1 MNALNILLE
10 RFGATLKE
18 FNPVNFSRLYPPLPS
33 DRITGLLKQFDCE
46 DEDMRIL
53 FSWKGGFDPA
63 LNANTRC
70 MIFDFRSFL
79 CSLDSMVYLLEDNKT
94 DPRWEGPYLPLLR
107 DDTGQFLIFNNG
119 FGENRG
125 KIHLYSSS
133 LGFINDPISYYDSIP
148 AMIETTLLSYEQEAF
163 IYDDT
168 EDRLKIDR
176 RKYAKIA
183 KEINRKSAYWE
194 SVSNRRWN

>member
-1 MNALNILLE
+1 MNPLNVLLE
-10 RFGATLKE
+10 RFDATLIF
-18 FNPVNFSRLYPPLPS
+18 FNPVNYNRLYDPLPS
-33 DRITGLLKQFDCE
+33 DRIKFLLNQFNCE
-46 DEDMRIL
+46 NEDIRTL
-53 FSWKGGFDPA
+53 FSWSGGFDPE
-63 LNANTRC
+63 LNPNTRC

-119 FGENRG
+119 SGKNHG

-133 LGFINDPISYYDSIP
+133 LGFIDDPISYFDSIP

-163 IYDDT
+163 VCGDT
-168 EDRLKIDR
+168 EDQLKIHR
-176 RKYAKIA
+176 HKYAKIA
-183 KEINRKSAYWE
+183 KAINRKSAYWD
-194 SVSNRRWN
+194 RIKIK